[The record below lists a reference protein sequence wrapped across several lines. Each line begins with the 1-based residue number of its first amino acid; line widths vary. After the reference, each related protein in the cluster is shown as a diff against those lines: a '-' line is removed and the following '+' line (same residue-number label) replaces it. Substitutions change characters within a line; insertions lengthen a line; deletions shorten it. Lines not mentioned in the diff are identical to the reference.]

1 MTRMNT
7 SYTPATAVSSCL
19 RRYIQ
24 FSGRASRSE
33 YWWWVITTTIISAI
47 LGWLA
52 SDTGGDSFFFS
63 ILASL
68 YSAFIFLPGLAVLVR
83 RLHDS
88 GRSAWNLLWWLLPAI
103 GWIILVILLCLPG
116 SDRNIYGDAPEPPLS

>member
-1 MTRMNT
+1 MNT
-7 SYTPATAVSSCL
+7 TYTPVSALSSCL
-19 RRYIQ
+19 KRYIK

-33 YWWWVITTTIISAI
+33 YWWWVITTAVISAF

-52 SDTGGDSFFFS
+52 GDEGNRGFIFS
-63 ILASL
+63 ILASA
-68 YSAFIFLPGLAVLVR
+68 YSVFIFLPGLAVLVR

-103 GWIILVILLCLPG
+103 GWIVLVVLLCLPSSG
-116 SDRNIYGDAPEPPLS
+116 RNAYGYAPEAPLS